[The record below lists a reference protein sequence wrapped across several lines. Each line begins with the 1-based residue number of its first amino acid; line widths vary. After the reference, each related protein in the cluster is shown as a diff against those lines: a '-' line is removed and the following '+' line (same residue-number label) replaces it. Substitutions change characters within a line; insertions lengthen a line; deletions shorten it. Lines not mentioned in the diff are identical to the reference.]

1 MFTIDI
7 ILGTLKKLV
16 SFLWEYKFIILTAV
30 IITVLYLRGNNY
42 KQDYE
47 TEAVAHVKTVLEY
60 NQQIND
66 IRIANEQALRIA
78 QEESAAN
85 YKELVEKTQGIQEKY
100 NERNKDIDATIAK
113 LNSSNNSLLE
123 QIRTYSSDSYSD
135 SSESVRNT
143 PYAERIQ
150 KLSESLESCIGRKQ
164 FYAEDAARLNN
175 SVLTLQEWGNMVI
188 ENSRTLTES
197 SNQENLN
204 VPVH

>member
-47 TEAVAHVKTVLEY
+47 TEAVAHIKTVLEH

-113 LNSSNNSLLE
+113 LDSSNNSLQQTISE
-123 QIRTYSSDSYSD
+123 YTKRNSN
-135 SSESVRNT
+135 SSEGSVRDT
-143 PYAERIQ
+143 SSTSSLQLTGELLAECV
-150 KLSESLESCIGRKQ
+150 ERKQ
-164 FYAEDAARLNN
+164 YYAYEADKLNN
-175 SVLTLQEWGNMVI
+175 SVLTLQKWGNTVI
-188 ENSRTLTES
+188 ANSKTENNGENSG
-197 SNQENLN
+197 
-204 VPVH
+204 H

>member
-7 ILGTLKKLV
+7 ILGMLKKLI
-16 SFLWEYKFIILTAV
+16 SFLWEYRFIILTAV

-42 KQDYE
+42 KQDFE
-47 TEAVAHVKTVLEY
+47 AEAVAHVKTALEY

-66 IRIANEQALRIA
+66 IRIANEQALRVA

-100 NERNKDIDATIAK
+100 NERNKDINATITK
-113 LNSSNNSLLE
+113 LNSSNNSLQQTINE
-123 QIRTYSSDSYSD
+123 YTKRNPNSSN
-135 SSESVRNT
+135 SESVRDSSD
-143 PYAERIQ
+143 AERIQ

-188 ENSRTLTES
+188 ENSRTIAES
-197 SNQENLN
+197 GKKEGDNGE
-204 VPVH
+204 

>member
-7 ILGTLKKLV
+7 ILGTLKKLT

-47 TEAVAHVKTVLEY
+47 AEAVAHVKTVLEY
-60 NQQIND
+60 NQQINN

-100 NERNKDIDATIAK
+100 NERNKDINATITK
-113 LNSSNNSLLE
+113 LNSSNNSLQQTISE
-123 QIRTYSSDSYSD
+123 YTKSNSNSS
-135 SSESVRNT
+135 SSESVRDT
-143 PYAERIQ
+143 TYASSLQLTGELLAECVERKQYYGTEAQ
-150 KLSESLESCIGRKQ
+150 KLS
-164 FYAEDAARLNN
+164 N
-175 SVLTLQEWGNMVI
+175 SVTTLQEWGNMVI

-197 SNQENLN
+197 SK
-204 VPVH
+204 

>member
-100 NERNKDIDATIAK
+100 NEQNETINTTINRINNSSIGLHKAISNFTTSDSNNGTVSNKSDAERLFIISGLLETCSTESIYYANEAAK
-113 LNSSNNSLLE
+113 LS
-123 QIRTYSSDSYSD
+123 
-135 SSESVRNT
+135 
-143 PYAERIQ
+143 
-150 KLSESLESCIGRKQ
+150 
-164 FYAEDAARLNN
+164 N
-175 SVLTLQEWGNMVI
+175 SVKALQEWGSLVVGGDK
-188 ENSRTLTES
+188 E
-197 SNQENLN
+197 LN
-204 VPVH
+204 

>member
-7 ILGTLKKLV
+7 ILGILKKLV

-30 IITVLYLRGNNY
+30 IITALYLRGNNY

-47 TEAVAHVKTVLEY
+47 AEATAHVKTVLEY
-60 NQQIND
+60 NQQINN
-66 IRIANEQALRIA
+66 IRLANEQALRIA
-78 QEESAAN
+78 QEESATN

-100 NERNKDIDATIAK
+100 NERNKDINATITK

-123 QIRTYSSDSYSD
+123 QIRTYPIDSYSD

-143 PYAERIQ
+143 SYAERIQ

-164 FYAEDAARLNN
+164 FYAEDASRLNN
-175 SVLTLQEWGNMVI
+175 SVLTLQEWGSVVI
-188 ENSRTLTES
+188 ENSKQIASKGDKIE
-197 SNQENLN
+197 
-204 VPVH
+204 

>member
-100 NERNKDIDATIAK
+100 NERNKDINATITK
-113 LNSSNNSLLE
+113 LNSSNNSL
-123 QIRTYSSDSYSD
+123 QQTI
-135 SSESVRNT
+135 SEYTKRNSNPSEGSVRDT
-143 PYAERIQ
+143 SDASSLQLTGELLAECV
-150 KLSESLESCIGRKQ
+150 ERKQ
-164 FYAEDAARLNN
+164 YYAYEADKLNN
-175 SVLTLQEWGNMVI
+175 SVLTLQEWGNTVI
-188 ENSRTLTES
+188 ENSKQIASKGDRGE
-197 SNQENLN
+197 
-204 VPVH
+204 

>member
-47 TEAVAHVKTVLEY
+47 VEATAHVKTVLEY

-66 IRIANEQALRIA
+66 IRLAQEQALRIA

-85 YKELVEKTQGIQEKY
+85 YKELVEKTQIIQEKY
-100 NERNKDIDATIAK
+100 NERNKDINTTINE
-113 LNSSNNSLLE
+113 LNSSNNSLQQTISE
-123 QIRTYSSDSYSD
+123 YTKRNSD
-135 SSESVRNT
+135 SSEGGLRDTSDADSLFVIGGLLET
-143 PYAERIQ
+143 CSTESIYYANEAA
-150 KLSESLESCIGRKQ
+150 KLS
-164 FYAEDAARLNN
+164 N
-175 SVLTLQEWGNMVI
+175 SVKALQEWGSLVVGGDK
-188 ENSRTLTES
+188 EL
-197 SNQENLN
+197 NQLLR
-204 VPVH
+204 VL